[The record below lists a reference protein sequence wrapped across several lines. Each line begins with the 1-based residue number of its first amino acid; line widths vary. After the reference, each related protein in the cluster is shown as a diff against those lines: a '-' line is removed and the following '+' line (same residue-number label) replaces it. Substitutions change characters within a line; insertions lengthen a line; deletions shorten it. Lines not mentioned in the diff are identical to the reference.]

1 MLHSVSN
8 SSSSSVTAVLTLTSV
23 LVTLSCYVYYMIIIM
38 LTMTTRALPPLLPS
52 ASIVVVCT
60 CLYAPVRWTTRN
72 LRLPSTPREGDRPSD
87 RTDNERPSRSYF
99 VTAAAAFQL
108 SLLFRFVVLYS
119 DCFRC
124 GDGCIVG
131 FSQKQQRRRHH
142 MMIINDVLLFFLK
155 QS

>member
-23 LVTLSCYVYYMIIIM
+23 LATLSCYVYYMIIIM

-99 VTAAAAFQL
+99 VTAAAAFHSYRYYFAL
-108 SLLFRFVVLYS
+108 SFCIATVFVVAMAVSSVFLRSSS
-119 DCFRC
+119 D
-124 GDGCIVG
+124 GV
-131 FSQKQQRRRHH
+131 
-142 MMIINDVLLFFLK
+142 II
-155 QS
+155 